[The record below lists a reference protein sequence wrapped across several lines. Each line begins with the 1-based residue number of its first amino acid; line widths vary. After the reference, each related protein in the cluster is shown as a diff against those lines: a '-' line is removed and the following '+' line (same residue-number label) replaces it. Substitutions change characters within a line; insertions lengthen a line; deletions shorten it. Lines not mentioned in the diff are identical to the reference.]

1 MQSFKQGM
9 WKGYNLSVEGIRKGY
24 LFCKKWCIKGWG
36 VGPPRGASK
45 CKTLLSSPPLY
56 PPPSPRRDLLS
67 DNSLVLLQ
75 FLRSKNATSCHRIV
89 NLSPLSKIS
98 TFMLLKD
105 MWRVSKND
113 YCPQQRSFIPLQIT
127 LAACAVVHQQSSPT
141 SYILASTDCI
151 IADNRLIIGQALINS
166 L

>member
-24 LFCKKWCIKGWG
+24 LFCKKWCKKGEG
-36 VGPPRGASK
+36 LDLREEPPSVK
-45 CKTLLSSPPLY
+45 LCWVPPPST

-113 YCPQQRSFIPLQIT
+113 YCPQHRSFIPLQIT